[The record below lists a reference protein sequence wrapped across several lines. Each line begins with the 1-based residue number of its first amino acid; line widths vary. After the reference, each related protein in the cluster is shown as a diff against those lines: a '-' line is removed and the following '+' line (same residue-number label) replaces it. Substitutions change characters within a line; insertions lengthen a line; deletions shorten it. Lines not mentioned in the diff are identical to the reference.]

1 MFADSDHANDKIR
14 RRSRIGF
21 CIFINMACVMRH
33 TKSQATVESAVFGA
47 EFVAMKQAMEL
58 SHGLQ
63 YKLHMMGVPIVG
75 LMYMHGD
82 NMSTIHNSQRPEST

>member
-1 MFADSDHANDKIR
+1 
-14 RRSRIGF
+14 
-21 CIFINMACVMRH
+21 
-33 TKSQATVESAVFGA
+33 
-47 EFVAMKQAMEL
+47 MEV